1 MTAIAPS
8 NEHAVL
14 WAQLWQV
21 ARQAMHKAQAHPAR
35 TVLLLPFFQLQVLAR
50 QTWGSSSGAG
60 QNSHFLPRIETTK
73 SWQQRLANFEP
84 QEIDMSF
91 DAGLD
96 SLRARQWIAQ
106 AGLAEH
112 SRVLTPMLVEAAQQ
126 LGGLAACVLPAQRAD
141 WAARLRPE
149 LLQGVAASFAKHEAA
164 VAQIALAWA
173 AASSYASDVLLE
185 PSTAAQV
192 DLLIVVR
199 GVQRNEFTHRLAE
212 QIEQA
217 KPGSVSWLD
226 LPQAGLGQLFT
237 HAAQDAEDEA
247 QRACACVLQAISRG
261 QVPVALPAIDRQ
273 ATRRISAMLHERGV
287 AVADETGW
295 RLSTTRAAASL
306 MSLLR
311 AAHPLATLDE
321 RLDWLKHTD
330 ADAQAVQRWEKE
342 LRGQNKPVAVKESAQ
357 SAITFIAS
365 GQKPDAVISTLQSA
379 RSIASWI
386 EAMRDALQA
395 CGQWQTLKSDEAG
408 QQVLQALQLDR
419 AQPSAIV
426 RSDAARMS
434 LPDLSQWVQ
443 AALEGASFKASASEH
458 EPQVVILPL
467 AQMAARPFACAVLAG
482 ADEVRL
488 PLAPEPLGLWT
499 RAQREALGM
508 PSREQLALEQQT
520 TWQRAMQLPQV
531 HALWRQS
538 QGDELM
544 QPSPLLQAWQLTH
557 AASAGED
564 ARSSVAIEAQSQYQS
579 APSAAALATRVFS
592 ASSYADVRT
601 CPYRYFA
608 LRLLGLQEAAELDDE
623 LSKREFGA
631 WLHEVLSEFH
641 RARDRETD
649 ALQDAELLDACAA
662 RLAAPL
668 LQDAG
673 FVPFAASWPQVRR
686 SYLLWLAEHEAQGW
700 RFEVSEE
707 SRARELGDVTLKGR
721 LDRID
726 LLAGSGSSQRWVMD
740 YKTEGEAA
748 LKKRVLQPLEDTQ
761 LVFYAALL
769 GGYEAQEIQASYI
782 AINEKSTSAV
792 TQAQV
797 NEALPL
803 LLEGLADDAQ
813 RMLDGHALPALG
825 EGKACEYCAARGL
838 CRKDFWTPAA

>member
-8 NEHAVL
+8 NEQTTL
-14 WAQLWQV
+14 WAQLWQA
-21 ARQAMHKAQAHPAR
+21 AREAMQAAQAHPAR
-35 TVLLLPFFQLQVLAR
+35 TVLLLPFFQLQALAR
-50 QTWGSSSGAG
+50 QTWGTSGG
-60 QNSHFLPRIETTK
+60 QGFMPRIETTK
-73 SWQQRLANFEP
+73 SWQQRLASFEP
-84 QEIDMSF
+84 QELDIGF

-126 LGGLAACVLPAQRAD
+126 LGGLAACIAPAQRAD

-212 QIEQA
+212 QLEQA
-217 KPGSVSWLD
+217 KPGSVVWLD
-226 LPQAGLGQLFT
+226 LPQAQFGKVFT

-247 QRACACVLQAISRG
+247 QRACACVLQAIQSG

-273 ATRRISAMLHERGV
+273 ATRRISAMLGEAGV

-330 ADAQAVQRWEKE
+330 ADSSAVQRWEKA
-342 LRGQNKPVAVKESAQ
+342 LRGQNTAVAGIESARN
-357 SAITFIAS
+357 AIEFIAS
-365 GQKPDAVISTLQSA
+365 SQKPDEVLATLRSTK
-379 RSIASWI
+379 SIAAWL
-386 EAMRDALQA
+386 AALRQALKA
-395 CGQWQTLKSDEAG
+395 CGQWTSLTQDEAG
-408 QQVLQALQLDR
+408 RQVLQALQLDR
-419 AQPSAIV
+419 EQPSSIV
-426 RSDAARMS
+426 MSDAARMS

-443 AALEGASFKASASEH
+443 AALEGASFKPASSGDAA
-458 EPQVVILPL
+458 QVVILPL

-482 ADEVRL
+482 ADEARL

-508 PSREQLALEQQT
+508 PTREQLAQEQQT
-520 TWQRAMQLPQV
+520 SWQRAMQLPQV
-531 HALWRQS
+531 HVLWRQS
-538 QGDELM
+538 QGDEVL
-544 QPSPLLQAWQLTH
+544 QPSPLLQAWGLSH
-557 AASAGED
+557 SVSKGDD
-564 ARSSVAIEAQSQYQS
+564 ARQAVAYVAHPQSQP
-579 APSAAALATRVFS
+579 APSAASLATRVFS

-608 LRLLGLQEAAELDDE
+608 LRLLGLQEASELDDE

-641 RARDRETD
+641 RARPRDAD

-662 RLAAPL
+662 RLAEPL
-668 LQDAG
+668 MKDAG
-673 FVPFAASWPQVRR
+673 FVPFAASWPQVRN
-686 SYLLWLAEHEAQGW
+686 SYLHWLQEHEAKGW

-707 SRARELGDVTLKGR
+707 SREREHGDVVLKGR

-726 LLAGSGSSQRWVMD
+726 LLAGSGSDSGASQRWVMD

-748 LKKRVLQPLEDTQ
+748 LRKRVQQPLEDTQ

-769 GGYEAQEIQASYI
+769 GGDDVEASYI

-792 TQAQV
+792 MQAQV

-803 LLEGLADDAQ
+803 LLGGLQDDAQ
-813 RMLDGHALPALG
+813 RMQAGHALPALG

-838 CRKDFWTPAA
+838 CRKDFWTAA